1 MCDHTAATAFRHS
14 FAASARKIRSVD
26 RETRRAVR
34 TLALSARPIA
44 WSDIDLVYAVSIS
57 LGFAEN
63 RAMLS
68 LHVDPCDR
76 KRIVL
81 GIAAQEKDEG
91 IANRDTRRQTVV
103 LISLASRG
111 DEPAAALGQH
121 PQGARYDGL
130 DVLGGGPT
138 ETTRDD

>member
-1 MCDHTAATAFRHS
+1 M
-14 FAASARKIRSVD
+14 
-26 RETRRAVR
+26 R
-34 TLALSARPIA
+34 TLALSARRIA
-44 WSDIDLVYAVSIS
+44 WSDIDLVYVVSIS

-81 GIAAQEKDEG
+81 GIAAKAKGEG
-91 IANRDTRRQTVV
+91 IANRDTRRQTDV

-111 DEPAAALGQH
+111 DEPTAALGQH
-121 PQGARYDGL
+121 PRGARYDGL
-130 DVLGGGPT
+130 DVLGRGPT